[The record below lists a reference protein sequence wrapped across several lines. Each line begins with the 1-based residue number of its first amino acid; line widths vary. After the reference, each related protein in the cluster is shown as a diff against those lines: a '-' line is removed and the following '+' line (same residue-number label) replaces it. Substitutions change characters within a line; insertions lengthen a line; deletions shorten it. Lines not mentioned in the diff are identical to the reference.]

1 MNPISNAMRILF
13 PRTFLV
19 AFSLALCASAA
30 HSAEDKAFRVC
41 ADPINPPYS
50 ERDGGGFENRIAEL
64 FAKELHQ
71 KVEYTWFPQRMG
83 FVRNTLKAK
92 KEDNE
97 QEWKCD
103 VVMGVPAG
111 WDQVATT
118 RPYYTA
124 TYALVY
130 NRRAAGLES
139 IKEATDLLNLAP
151 ETLAGLHIA
160 MFDHSSGT
168 DWLHKHNLTQNAI
181 PYQSMTGDAS
191 VNTAMTMLEDFR
203 SGKLDMA
210 ILWGPIAAYVAQ
222 HAPKG
227 SVGLVPMYD
236 EADVRFEFPIAMGV
250 RQPDSERKQ
259 LLDELIVKKAPQIA
273 AILKQYGVPVVERN
287 GE

>member
-1 MNPISNAMRILF
+1 MRNP
-13 PRTFLV
+13 
-19 AFSLALCASAA
+19 FSRSSLIALGLSLSFSAA
-30 HSAEDKAFRVC
+30 HAAEDKAFRVC
-41 ADPINPPYS
+41 ADPVNPPFS

-83 FVRNTLKAK
+83 FVRNTLKAR

-118 RPYYTA
+118 KPYYTA
-124 TYALVY
+124 TYAMVY
-130 NRRAAGLES
+130 NRRAGGLENL
-139 IKEATDLLNLAP
+139 KEAADLLALAP

-168 DWLHKHNLTQNAI
+168 DWLHKHGLTLNAI

-191 VNTAMTMLEDFR
+191 VNTAMTMLEDFK
-203 SGKLDMA
+203 SGKLDVA
-210 ILWGPIAAYVAQ
+210 ILWGPMAAYVAQ

-227 SVGLVPMYD
+227 TVGLVAMRN

-250 RQPDSERKQ
+250 RQPDAERRRQ
-259 LLDELIVKKAPQIA
+259 LDELIEKKAPQIA
-273 AILKQYGVPVVERN
+273 AILKQYGVPVVERS